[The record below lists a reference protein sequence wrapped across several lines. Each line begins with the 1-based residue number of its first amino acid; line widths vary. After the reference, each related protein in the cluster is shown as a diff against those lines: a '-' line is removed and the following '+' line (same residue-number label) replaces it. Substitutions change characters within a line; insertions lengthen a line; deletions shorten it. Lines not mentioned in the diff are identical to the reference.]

1 MADPLDLDSTDDA
14 PTRLRLVPEP
24 TGLSGEEPH
33 APRRAVPTRS
43 RAARVNAARSATRAR
58 RTWLAVLFFPVFG
71 FFLLLDGV
79 RTVVERLSAYRAIEL
94 ERRPIFGRPPSM
106 PNGAERSV
114 ADIAAKIEAF
124 PYEPKR
130 MSTNTAFFRDNG
142 SDAIGALLSPFPHA
156 GAMHRY
162 PATFRQRLFTGADG
176 TQVAGMVALHDHPGP
191 AIVIC
196 HGLLMTKNFDLII
209 QVARRAYEQWGFH
222 VVTLDLRGWGQT
234 AWTTKAP
241 SSAGFHEGR
250 DVVEVARVLRESHL
264 VTSVGALGYSLGGS
278 TVLNAARHSSAAA
291 DHPIDGGV
299 IAVSAPT
306 DLRAAMD
313 TISTEPHWRDPLFGL
328 WQLFRAAV
336 RSTVRVQGL
345 RREIR
350 TFKDLVEEISLPYY
364 GISYEQFAQQASARD
379 FVGEIDTP
387 VLALHARD
395 DFLIPVQHAYELR
408 DAAAGNPNV
417 HVIVHDEGAHVS
429 LEAVEPRWFNSTL
442 RRWFE
447 YWATP
452 GDYVATV
459 PDINDGFEASEAND
473 APID

>member
-1 MADPLDLDSTDDA
+1 MADLLDHEAPDDA
-14 PTRLRLVPEP
+14 PVRLTLVPDHAAAGEP
-24 TGLSGEEPH
+24 VRRRRRS
-33 APRRAVPTRS
+33 APSSV
-43 RAARVNAARSATRAR
+43 RAARINAARTATRAR
-58 RTWLAVLFFPVFG
+58 RTWLAALFFPVFAL
-71 FFLLLDGV
+71 FLAIDGI
-79 RTVVERLSAYRAIEL
+79 RSIAARLSADRASEL
-94 ERRPIFGRPPSM
+94 ERRPIFERPAGM
-106 PNGAERSV
+106 PTGDRRSV
-114 ADIAAKIEAF
+114 ADIAATVEAF
-124 PYEPKR
+124 PYEPRR

-176 TQVAGMVALHDHPGP
+176 EQVAGMVAMHDHPGP
-191 AIVIC
+191 AIIIC

-209 QVARRAYEQWGFH
+209 QVARRAFEQWGFH

-234 AWTTKAP
+234 AWTSEAP

-250 DVVEVARVLRESHL
+250 DVVEVARALRESHL

-278 TVLNAARHSSAAA
+278 TVLNAARHSSVAD
-291 DHPIDGGV
+291 DHPLDGGV

-306 DLRAAMD
+306 DLGVALD
-313 TISTEPHWRDPLFGL
+313 EISTKPRWRDPLFGL
-328 WQLFRAAV
+328 WQLFQATV
-336 RSTVRVQGL
+336 RGTVRVQGL
-345 RREIR
+345 RPEIR
-350 TFKDLVEEISLPYY
+350 TFRDLVHEVSLPFY
-364 GISYEQFAQQASARD
+364 GITYEQYARQASARD
-379 FVGEIDTP
+379 FAREIETP

-395 DFLIPVQHAYELR
+395 DFLIPVQHAYDLR
-408 DAAAGNPNV
+408 DAAAENPNV

-429 LEAVEPRWFNSTL
+429 LEAVEPRWFNSTV

-459 PDINDGFEASEAND
+459 PDINDGFAAAEAND